1 MVVGRAI
8 RLLLGALLVITGFL
22 LLLALPVSV
31 WRVSGEVLD
40 ELPPVEGAEVGDTRH
55 RVSALRDPLFIVAR
69 RTWTGTT
76 VDEVR
81 RVLLDDGFD
90 TWTAGRRSA
99 LAKPCCGDYDA
110 VVVDLVDG
118 PEPGQVEARLTTADG
133 DVQGAAVIFTLLGLA
148 LAVPG
153 LGLLATA
160 RTPTEPPTPDRRHP
174 AGV

>member
-1 MVVGRAI
+1 M
-8 RLLLGALLVITGFL
+8 ITGFL
-22 LLLALPVSV
+22 LMLVAPVSV

-40 ELPPVEGAEVGDTRH
+40 ELPAIDGVESSDTRH

-76 VDEVR
+76 VDEVER
-81 RVLLDDGFD
+81 ALLDDGFE

-99 LAKPCCGDYDA
+99 LAKSCCGDYDA

-118 PEPGQVEARLTTADG
+118 SEPGQVEARLTTADG
-133 DVQGAAVIFTLLGLA
+133 DVQGAVVIFILLGLA

-153 LGLLATA
+153 LSLLVTA
-160 RTPTEPPTPDRRHP
+160 RSSTEPPAPDRRHP